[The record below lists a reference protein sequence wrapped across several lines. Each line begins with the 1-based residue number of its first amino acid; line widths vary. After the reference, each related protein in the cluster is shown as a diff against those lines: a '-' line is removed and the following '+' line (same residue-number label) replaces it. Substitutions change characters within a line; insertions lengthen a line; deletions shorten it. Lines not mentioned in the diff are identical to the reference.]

1 MKKQYLFLL
10 IAIGFFASAEAQFG
24 NRSGMRG
31 GMRGRNQSQIPQ
43 AQQKPEDIKP
53 PTAQEILDARM
64 PEITLA
70 IGLNPFEEAVVS
82 TTLVKYIQERMDIQT
97 LKLSPEKTKEAFERI
112 QENEDEDLKSGLPVD
127 KYEALKKLLKEGFRK
142 TKRERKKR
150 ERKSKN

>member
-82 TTLVKYIQERMDIQT
+82 TTLVKFCARARLRLLFVLPLPICFGLY
-97 LKLSPEKTKEAFERI
+97 EK
-112 QENEDEDLKSGLPVD
+112 S
-127 KYEALKKLLKEGFRK
+127 
-142 TKRERKKR
+142 
-150 ERKSKN
+150 